1 MGNLPKEV
9 TKYLR
14 RNFTEAE
21 RLRMGS
27 ELASCHSRIASIDN
41 EEAVVKHQ
49 FKARKAEVEGSIST
63 LVLNLEQGFTMEN
76 IKCRLEY
83 GVPNPLEVSVIR
95 IDTGIMVETRPMTN
109 DERQQEL
116 PLEVPPNEAA
126 AEASADE
133 SAANV
138 AEFFGGQDKTAT
150 DQPEPI
156 EEAEEELT
164 TDEQTILDI
173 PAESSVFTD
182 PEPSAAAEAIK
193 PEHDA
198 EFEGAPA
205 SNNLDELLPQAV
217 RLTVENGKCSISV
230 LQRELAIGYGRA
242 AQLINLMEQNG
253 IVGPGDG
260 SGKREVLKDKAWLA
274 DLINTER
281 HPADDILSPKG
292 SAAAAETTIADE
304 HKARVA
310 NTFKPKALRDQGFKG
325 EEPKKPEQW

>member
-126 AEASADE
+126 ADASADE

-138 AEFFGGQDKTAT
+138 AEFFGTQDKTAT
-150 DQPEPI
+150 DQPELI
-156 EEAEEELT
+156 EESA
-164 TDEQTILDI
+164 
-173 PAESSVFTD
+173 
-182 PEPSAAAEAIK
+182 PEPE
-193 PEHDA
+193 PETPDQP
-198 EFEGAPA
+198 EGIQMELVEPNGMVARTTPS
-205 SNNLDELLPQAV
+205 SNNLDDMLPQAV
-217 RLTVENGKCSISV
+217 RLTVESQKCSASI
-230 LQRELAIGYGRA
+230 LQRELAIGYARA
-242 AQLINLMEQNG
+242 TQLIIMMEENG
-253 IVGPGDG
+253 IVGPTEG
-260 SGKREVLKDKAWLA
+260 GKRAVLKDQAWLDELIVSA
-274 DLINTER
+274 DQ
-281 HPADDILSPKG
+281 HPADAILSPRG
-292 SAAAAETTIADE
+292 TEAPAVVNIADE
-304 HKARVA
+304 HKRRVA
-310 NTFKPKALRDQGFKG
+310 NTFKPKALRTTGFKG
-325 EEPKKPEQW
+325 QEPEENW